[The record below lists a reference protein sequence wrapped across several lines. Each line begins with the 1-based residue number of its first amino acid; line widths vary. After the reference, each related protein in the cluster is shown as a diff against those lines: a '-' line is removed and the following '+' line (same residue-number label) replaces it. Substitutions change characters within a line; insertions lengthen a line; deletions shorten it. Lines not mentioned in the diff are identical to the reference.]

1 MRKVS
6 NMDPLSIAGSL
17 IVVIDRALQ
26 ITSTLVY
33 CAREIENVSADR
45 MILVKDTLF
54 LSKILQRET
63 RLLSQPLQQLR
74 NQTLS
79 APHDK
84 TWITDHRDIVRQFV
98 TAYDDLAMTLKIDVV
113 SGKIKEESKTT
124 LRAAH
129 TTAKWSLCKSE
140 IYSLLERITRLQQ
153 YAKAL
158 LVEEQQS
165 VFQTSRCLSLVVLN
179 LGHRL

>member
-1 MRKVS
+1 
-6 NMDPLSIAGSL
+6 MDPLSIAGSV

-26 ITSTLVY
+26 ITSTLVH
-33 CAREIENVSADR
+33 CAREIENASADR
-45 MILVKDTLF
+45 MILVKDLF

-63 RLLSQPLQQLR
+63 RLLSQPLQRLR
-74 NQTLS
+74 NQTIS
-79 APHDK
+79 APHDD
-84 TWITDHRDIVRQFV
+84 TWITDHRDILRQFV
-98 TAYDDLAMTLKIDVV
+98 TAHDDLAMTLKIDVV

-179 LGHRL
+179 PRLRL